1 MKRIVWLLCVFIALF
16 IGIIII
22 NNSPYFS
29 PAEKQGG
36 ITVMQHDDDTIRV
49 AYIGDSWADGHK
61 KVKCVIDSLVY
72 FAIGRPV
79 VVKTAG
85 ISGLTSKNIYYGIF
99 RNDSIRRVIEWGPDF
114 CFVVGG
120 INDTDRKMG
129 KGYYKENMRL
139 IIDFLL
145 ENHITPII
153 LEIPSY
159 DILFSYKRRSRQVKL
174 QYLASMFITWS
185 KMDCIED
192 YRRAYKD
199 LLDEQGWNDQVITIS
214 YKDWNPDGYK
224 DKRGLYDGG
233 LMHLNPKGY
242 LVLDTCIAQKIIE
255 RLSVSSG
262 NENH

>member
-72 FAIGRPV
+72 FEIGRPV

-85 ISGLTSKNIYYGIF
+85 ISGLTSKNIYYSIF
-99 RNDSIRRVIEWGPDF
+99 RNDSMRRVLEWGPNF
-114 CFVVGG
+114 CFVAAG

-129 KGYYKENMRL
+129 RGYYKENMRL
-139 IIDFLL
+139 IIDLLL

-174 QYLASMFITWS
+174 QYLASMFVTFS

-233 LMHLNPKGY
+233 LMHLNSKGY

-255 RLSVSSG
+255 RFSVSSG

>member
-1 MKRIVWLLCVFIALF
+1 MKRIVWLLCVLITLF

-22 NNSPYFS
+22 NNSPYYS
-29 PAEKQGG
+29 PAEKQDG

-61 KVKCVIDSLVY
+61 KVKCVIDSLVC
-72 FAIGRPV
+72 FSTGRPV

-85 ISGLTSKNIYYGIF
+85 ISGLTSKNIYYSIF
-99 RNDSIRRVIEWGPDF
+99 RNDSMRRVIEWGPDF
-114 CFVVGG
+114 CFIVGG

-139 IIDFLL
+139 IIELLL

-159 DILFSYKRRSRQVKL
+159 DILFSYKRRSRKVKL

-192 YRRAYKD
+192 YRKSYYD
-199 LLDEQGWNDQVITIS
+199 LLDEQGWNNQVITIS

-233 LMHLNPKGY
+233 LMHLNTRGY

>member
-1 MKRIVWLLCVFIALF
+1 MKRIVWLLGLFIALF

-99 RNDSIRRVIEWGPDF
+99 RNDSIRRLIEWGPDF

-174 QYLASMFITWS
+174 QYLASMVVTWS

-192 YRRAYKD
+192 YRNAYYD
-199 LLDEQGWNDQVITIS
+199 LLNEQGWNDRVITIS
-214 YKDWNPDGYK
+214 HKDWNLDGYK
-224 DKRGLYDGG
+224 DKRGLYDSG
-233 LMHLNPKGY
+233 LMHLTGKGY
-242 LVLDTCIAQKIIE
+242 LALDTCIAKRII
-255 RLSVSSG
+255 SQISMSSH
-262 NENH
+262 EDK

>member
-1 MKRIVWLLCVFIALF
+1 MKRIAWIFCMFFILF
-16 IGIIII
+16 IGILII
-22 NNSPYFS
+22 NNSPYYS
-29 PAEKQGG
+29 PAEKQVGM
-36 ITVMQHDDDTIRV
+36 TVIQHEDDTIRV

-61 KVKCVIDSLVY
+61 KVKCVIDSLVCLSS
-72 FAIGRPV
+72 GRQV

-85 ISGLTSKNIYYGIF
+85 ISGLTSKNIYYGLF
-99 RNDSIRRVIEWGPDF
+99 RDDSMRNVIEWGPDF
-114 CFVVGG
+114 CFVVAG

-139 IIDFLL
+139 IIDFFL

-159 DILFSYKRRSRQVKL
+159 DILFSYRRRSRKVKF
-174 QYLASMFITWS
+174 QYLASMVLTLS

-192 YRRAYKD
+192 YRKAYYE

-214 YKDWNPDGYK
+214 YNDWNPEGYK
-224 DKRGLYDGG
+224 DKRNLYDGG
-233 LMHLNPKGY
+233 LMHLNAKGY
-242 LVLDTCIAQKIIE
+242 LVLDTCIAQMIIE